1 MTDDSPPSLPL
12 YRQVSNQIIEN
23 IMNGTFPVGQ
33 LIPTEQ
39 ELSLQC
45 GVSRHTVREAVR
57 HVQNMG
63 LVSRRQGQGTRVC
76 HRQVKRDMKIV
87 LRTFSDIEQHGYYT
101 HLVDLASEVITL
113 DAAIAADLHA
123 SPGDRFLHL
132 RCFRVPTD
140 DTLPVPTAWNETF
153 IVADYAAVAAHIE
166 ALEGPIYLLIERMF
180 GETIEEIEQG
190 ISAVLLDAHVASKLG
205 VKKRSAGL
213 RVKRTYRGKNG
224 RPVITAFNTYAA
236 DSFSI
241 SMRMRH
247 E

>member
-1 MTDDSPPSLPL
+1 MTGASSPSLPL

-23 IMNGTFPVGQ
+23 ILNGTFPVGQ

-39 ELSLQC
+39 ELSQQC

-57 HVQNMG
+57 HVQSMG
-63 LVSRRQGQGTRVC
+63 LVSSRQGQGTRVR

-113 DAAIAADLHA
+113 DAATAAELQA
-123 SPGDRFLHL
+123 APGDRFLHL

-140 DTLPVPTAWNETF
+140 DTMPVPTAWNETF
-153 IVADYAAVAAHIE
+153 IVADYAAVAEHIGTS
-166 ALEGPIYLLIERMF
+166 EGPIYLLIERMF
-180 GETIEEIEQG
+180 GETIEEIEQD

-205 VKKRSAGL
+205 VRKRSAGL

-224 RPVITAFNTYAA
+224 RLVIAAFNTYAA